1 MGIYIFSGSVLA
13 WLPPLLFSLLNEIGA
28 SMTIGLASL
37 NLFFAGGF
45 VLLLMV
51 GNYDKAVALAQNEDG
66 VRMTS
71 QGFLDD
77 AVVINIPVFT

>member
-1 MGIYIFSGSVLA
+1 MA

-45 VLLLMV
+45 VLLLMI

>member
-1 MGIYIFSGSVLA
+1 MA

>member
-1 MGIYIFSGSVLA
+1 
-13 WLPPLLFSLLNEIGA
+13 
-28 SMTIGLASL
+28 MTIGLASL

-45 VLLLMV
+45 VLLLMI
-51 GNYDKAVALAQNEDG
+51 GDYDEAVALAQNEDG
-66 VRMTS
+66 VRTTS